1 MGGISNFVN
10 PNNNGITHERSKK
23 QEKLADLIVERVR
36 LQSDISRLNKIH
48 RELTNMWRSI
58 KVNKTNFDKLTN
70 QQRTKR
76 YNNATKTI
84 NDLKNQRNRVSRLI
98 DNRIKKIKKIK
109 REIENVRKDI
119 RYYST

>member
-36 LQSDISRLNKIH
+36 LQSDISKLTKIQK
-48 RELTNMWRSI
+48 EITILYMDI
-58 KVNKTNFDKLTN
+58 KHNKTNFDKLTI
-70 QQRTKR
+70 QQQTKR
-76 YNNATKTI
+76 YNNAIKMT
-84 NDLKNQRNRVSRLI
+84 NDLKNKRNRVSQLI
-98 DNRIKKIKKIK
+98 DNRNEKIKKIK
-109 REIENVRKDI
+109 RKIEKVRKYI

>member
-1 MGGISNFVN
+1 MGISNFVN
-10 PNNNGITHERSKK
+10 VNDIGITSVRSKK
-23 QEKLADLIVERVR
+23 QGELADLIVERVG

-84 NDLKNQRNRVSRLI
+84 NDLENQRNKVSQLI
-98 DNRIKKIKKIK
+98 DNRNKKIKKIK
-109 REIENVRKDI
+109 RKIENVRKDI

>member
-23 QEKLADLIVERVR
+23 QEKLAGLIVERVTI
-36 LQSDISRLNKIH
+36 QSDISRLNIIH
-48 RELTNMWRSI
+48 RDLTDMWRSVR
-58 KVNKTNFDKLTN
+58 VNKTNFDKLTS
-70 QQRTKR
+70 QQRSKR
-76 YNNATKTI
+76 YNNATKMV
-84 NDLKNQRNRVSRLI
+84 NDLKNQRNKVYKLI
-98 DNRIKKIKKIK
+98 NVRIKKLKKMK

>member
-10 PNNNGITHERSKK
+10 LNNLGVINTRSRY
-23 QEKLADLIVERVR
+23 QRQLADLIVERVR

-58 KVNKTNFDKLTN
+58 KVNKTNFDKLTI

-84 NDLKNQRNRVSRLI
+84 NELENQRNKVSQLI
-98 DNRIKKIKKIK
+98 DNHNKKIKKIK
-109 REIENVRKDI
+109 RKIENVKENI

>member
-84 NDLKNQRNRVSRLI
+84 NDLENQRNKVSQLI
-98 DNRIKKIKKIK
+98 DNRNKKIKKIK
-109 REIENVRKDI
+109 REIENVRKYI

>member
-48 RELTNMWRSI
+48 RELIDMWRSVR
-58 KVNKTNFDKLTN
+58 VNKTNFDKLTN
-70 QQRTKR
+70 QQRSKR

-109 REIENVRKDI
+109 REVENVRKDI

>member
-23 QEKLADLIVERVR
+23 QEKLAGLIVERVTI
-36 LQSDISRLNKIH
+36 QSDISRLNKIH
-48 RELTNMWRSI
+48 RELTDMWRSVR
-58 KVNKTNFDKLTN
+58 VNKTNFDKLTS
-70 QQRTKR
+70 QQRSKR
-76 YNNATKTI
+76 YNNATKMV
-84 NDLKNQRNRVSRLI
+84 NDLNNQRNKVYKLI
-98 DNRIKKIKKIK
+98 NVRIKKLKKMK

>member
-1 MGGISNFVN
+1 MGISNFVN
-10 PNNNGITHERSKK
+10 VNDIGITSVRSKK
-23 QEKLADLIVERVR
+23 QGELADLIVERVG

-48 RELTNMWRSI
+48 RELTNIWRSI

-84 NDLKNQRNRVSRLI
+84 NDLENQRNKVSQLI
-98 DNRIKKIKKIK
+98 DNRNKKIKKIK
-109 REIENVRKDI
+109 REIENVRKYI

>member
-1 MGGISNFVN
+1 MGGISNFIN
-10 PNNNGITHERSKK
+10 LNNLGVINTRSRY
-23 QEKLADLIVERVR
+23 QRQLADLIVKQIK

-84 NDLKNQRNRVSRLI
+84 NDLENQRNKVSQLI
-98 DNRIKKIKKIK
+98 DNRNKKIKKIK
-109 REIENVRKDI
+109 RKIENVRKNI

>member
-1 MGGISNFVN
+1 MGISNFVN
-10 PNNNGITHERSKK
+10 LNNLGVINTRSRY
-23 QEKLADLIVERVR
+23 QRQLADLIVERVR

-58 KVNKTNFDKLTN
+58 KVNKTNFDKLTI

-84 NDLKNQRNRVSRLI
+84 NDLENQRNKVSQLI
-98 DNRIKKIKKIK
+98 DNHNKKIKKIK
-109 REIENVRKDI
+109 RKIENVKENI

>member
-36 LQSDISRLNKIH
+36 LQSDISKLTKIQK
-48 RELTNMWRSI
+48 EITILYMDI
-58 KVNKTNFDKLTN
+58 KPNKTNFDKLTI
-70 QQRTKR
+70 QQQTKR

-84 NDLKNQRNRVSRLI
+84 NQLENQRNRVSQLI
-98 DNRIKKIKKIK
+98 DNRNKKIKEIK
-109 REIENVRKDI
+109 KEIENVRKDI

>member
-1 MGGISNFVN
+1 MGGISNFIN
-10 PNNNGITHERSKK
+10 LNNLGLINTRSRY
-23 QEKLADLIVERVR
+23 QRQLSDLIVEQIK

-84 NDLKNQRNRVSRLI
+84 NDLENQRNKVSQLI
-98 DNRIKKIKKIK
+98 DNRNKKIKKIK
-109 REIENVRKDI
+109 RKIENVRKNI

>member
-36 LQSDISRLNKIH
+36 LQSDISKLTKIQK
-48 RELTNMWRSI
+48 EITILYMDI
-58 KVNKTNFDKLTN
+58 KPNKTNFDKLTI
-70 QQRTKR
+70 QQQTKR

-84 NDLKNQRNRVSRLI
+84 NDLENQRNKVLQLI
-98 DNRIKKIKKIK
+98 DNHNKKIKKIK
-109 REIENVRKDI
+109 RKIENVRKDI

>member
-10 PNNNGITHERSKK
+10 LHNLGVISTRSRH
-23 QEKLADLIVERVR
+23 QRKLADLIVKQIR
-36 LQSDISRLNKIH
+36 LQSDISKLSKKH
-48 RELTNMWRSI
+48 KELTKKWRSI

-84 NDLKNQRNRVSRLI
+84 NQLGNQRNEVLQSI
-98 DNRIKKIKKIK
+98 DEINKKLKKIK
-109 REIENVRKDI
+109 NVRNTI

>member
-1 MGGISNFVN
+1 MGGISNFIN
-10 PNNNGITHERSKK
+10 LNNLGVINTRSRY
-23 QEKLADLIVERVR
+23 QRQLSDLIVEQIK

-84 NDLKNQRNRVSRLI
+84 NDLENQRNKVSQLI
-98 DNRIKKIKKIK
+98 DNRNKKIKKIK
-109 REIENVRKDI
+109 RKIENVRKNI

>member
-10 PNNNGITHERSKK
+10 LNNLGVINTRSRY
-23 QEKLADLIVERVR
+23 QRQLADLIVERVR

-58 KVNKTNFDKLTN
+58 KVNKTNFDKLTI

-84 NDLKNQRNRVSRLI
+84 NDLENQRNKVSQLI
-98 DNRIKKIKKIK
+98 DNHNKKIKKIK
-109 REIENVRKDI
+109 RKIENVKENI

>member
-48 RELTNMWRSI
+48 RELIDMWRSVR
-58 KVNKTNFDKLTN
+58 VNKTNFDKLTN
-70 QQRTKR
+70 QQRSKR

>member
-48 RELTNMWRSI
+48 RELIDMWRSVR
-58 KVNKTNFDKLTN
+58 VNKTNFDKLTN
-70 QQRTKR
+70 QQRSKR

-98 DNRIKKIKKIK
+98 DNRNKKIKKIK
-109 REIENVRKDI
+109 REIENVRKNI